1 MENNKRRAEMN
12 TLGKLIL
19 KTLSVSLLSVSL
31 LACSAAQHHKTT
43 AYHTKA
49 QPFAT
54 LLDGLAFPEGIAI
67 NPSTGDIYVS
77 TFSFAGNNTVLR
89 YDKTG
94 ELLAQIDFAKTPL
107 LGLAFNP
114 ADGKVYICN
123 TGDLVGDKSRIQRV
137 AADFSAD
144 STVEEVA
151 AIPHIG
157 APGPRT
163 VNNPD
168 GSKDTLDFGDNA
180 AAPNAM
186 AFNKAGDL
194 FISDSFQG
202 AVFKIENAAN
212 CKAQCAVTTVIHD
225 SLLATPGFPPFGANG
240 LALNA
245 DESTLFI
252 ANTGDD
258 RVLSLDMAT
267 GELSVFTESING
279 ADGLAMDAHGYL
291 WVAANQADK
300 IVMLEPTG
308 KVHGKLGMPGRVNK
322 DGSHS
327 GLLFPASM
335 VIADGTIY
343 VTNLA
348 LSLTPAEGD
357 EVEEAVSKYTVSIIK
372 IPMHK

>member
-1 MENNKRRAEMN
+1 MN

-54 LLDGLAFPEGIAI
+54 LPDGLAFPEGIAI

-114 ADGKVYICN
+114 ADEMVYICN

-202 AVFKIENAAN
+202 AVFKIENVAN
-212 CKAQCAVTTVIHD
+212 CKTQCAVTTVIHD

-258 RVLSLDMAT
+258 RILSLDMAT
-267 GELSVFTESING
+267 GELSVFAESING

-335 VIADGTIY
+335 VIADDRIY

-357 EVEEAVSKYTVSIIK
+357 EVEEAVTKYTISIIK

>member
-1 MENNKRRAEMN
+1 MN
-12 TLGKLIL
+12 RLGKLLL

-31 LACSAAQHHKTT
+31 LACSSVQHHKKT

-49 QPFAT
+49 KAFAT
-54 LLDGLAFPEGIAI
+54 LPDGLAFPEGIAR

-77 TFSFAGNNTVLR
+77 TFSFAGNNTLLR

-94 ELLAQIDFAKTPL
+94 KLLAQIDFAKTPL
-107 LGLAFNP
+107 LGLAFNTV
-114 ADGKVYICN
+114 DKKVYICN

-137 AADFSAD
+137 DGDFVTNAK
-144 STVEEVA
+144 VEDVA

-157 APGPRT
+157 APGSRT

-168 GSKDTLDFGDNA
+168 GSKDTIIFGDNA

-186 AFNKAGDL
+186 TFNKAGDL
-194 FISDSFQG
+194 LISDSFQG
-202 AVFKIENAAN
+202 AVFKIDNAAN
-212 CKAQCAVTTVIHD
+212 CKKQCAVTTVIHD

-245 DESTLFI
+245 DESKLYI

-258 RVLSLDMAT
+258 RILSLDMAT
-267 GELSVFTESING
+267 KELNVFAESING
-279 ADGLAMDAHGYL
+279 ADGLAMDANGYL
-291 WVAANQADK
+291 WAAANQADK
-300 IVMLEPTG
+300 IVMFESTG
-308 KVHGKLGMPGRVNK
+308 KVHGKLGIPGRVNK

-327 GLLFPASM
+327 GLLFPASL

-348 LSLTPAEGD
+348 IPLTPAKGD
-357 EVEEAVSKYTVSIIK
+357 EVEEAVSKYTISAVK
-372 IPMHK
+372 IPQHK

>member
-1 MENNKRRAEMN
+1 MN

-19 KTLSVSLLSVSL
+19 KTLSVFLLSVSL
-31 LACSAAQHHKTT
+31 LACSAVHHHKMA

-54 LLDGLAFPEGIAI
+54 LPDDLAFPEGIAI

-77 TFSFAGNNTVLR
+77 TFSFAGSNTVLR

-94 ELLAQIDFAKTPL
+94 KLLARIDFAKTPL

-114 ADGKVYICN
+114 ADEKVYICN

-137 AADFSAD
+137 TGDFSAD
-144 STVEEVA
+144 STVEDVA

-168 GSKDTLDFGDNA
+168 GSKDTIALGDNA

-194 FISDSFQG
+194 LISDSFQG
-202 AVFKIENAAN
+202 AVFKIENPAN
-212 CKAQCAVTTVIHD
+212 CKKECAVTTIIHD

-245 DESTLFI
+245 DESKLFI

-258 RVLSLDMAT
+258 RILSLDMAT
-267 GELSVFTESING
+267 GELSVFAESING

-291 WVAANQADK
+291 WVAANQGDQ

-327 GLLFPASM
+327 GLLFPASL
-335 VIADGTIY
+335 VIADDTIY

-348 LSLTPAEGD
+348 LSLTPAQGD
-357 EVEEAVSKYTVSIIK
+357 EVEEAVSKYTVSAIK

>member
-1 MENNKRRAEMN
+1 MN

-31 LACSAAQHHKTT
+31 LACSAVQHHKTT
-43 AYHTKA
+43 ADHTQA
-49 QPFAT
+49 HPFAT
-54 LLDGLAFPEGIAI
+54 LPDGLAFPEGIAR

-94 ELLAQIDFAKTPL
+94 KLLARIDFAKTPL

-114 ADGKVYICN
+114 ADEKVYICN

-137 AADFSAD
+137 AGNFSAD
-144 STVEEVA
+144 STIEDVA

-186 AFNKAGDL
+186 AFNKAGEL

-212 CKAQCAVTTVIHD
+212 CTEQCAVTTVIHD

-240 LALNA
+240 LAH
-245 DESTLFI
+245 STPMS
-252 ANTGDD
+252 
-258 RVLSLDMAT
+258 LSCSSPIPAMT
-267 GELSVFTESING
+267 VF
-279 ADGLAMDAHGYL
+279 
-291 WVAANQADK
+291 
-300 IVMLEPTG
+300 
-308 KVHGKLGMPGRVNK
+308 
-322 DGSHS
+322 
-327 GLLFPASM
+327 
-335 VIADGTIY
+335 
-343 VTNLA
+343 
-348 LSLTPAEGD
+348 
-357 EVEEAVSKYTVSIIK
+357 
-372 IPMHK
+372 